1 MKELLFGGS
10 HLPFWM
16 FAIRA
21 FILYIALIIVTRW
34 TGHRQVGILSG
45 HNYLIAAGIVGLAG
59 IRMVKP
65 DSSLVSGLVI
75 IVIYGGISVLLSKI
89 DLWRPFQVDREP
101 IALIEQGN
109 LQPRNLAR
117 SRITLEELLALLRV
131 NGCLRISDAW
141 AAVLEPTGKLGVI
154 MKESAA
160 PVKRKMYGLPSAPV
174 GTTIPVI
181 RNGKIN
187 KEGLKQMGKDI
198 SWLKQSLDQQ
208 HGISDWSQLWAV
220 LGEPNGT
227 LVVFPQKEF
236 CQ

>member
-21 FILYIALIIVTRW
+21 FVLYIALIVVTRW
-34 TGHRQVGILSG
+34 TGHRQ
-45 HNYLIAAGIVGLAG
+45 A
-59 IRMVKP
+59 
-65 DSSLVSGLVI
+65 
-75 IVIYGGISVLLSKI
+75 
-89 DLWRPFQVDREP
+89 
-101 IALIEQGN
+101 
-109 LQPRNLAR
+109 
-117 SRITLEELLALLRV
+117 
-131 NGCLRISDAW
+131 GCLRISDAW

-160 PVKRKMYGLPSAPV
+160 PIKRKMYGLPSASV

-208 HGISDWSQLWAV
+208 HGISDWSQL
-220 LGEPNGT
+220 
-227 LVVFPQKEF
+227 
-236 CQ
+236 